1 MQVQTSLTCSISHPG
16 TPADALNFIQD
27 PHQSLAKVKFIRDL
41 HIVDGKVRA
50 KFAVNVPMLGE
61 QLIPF
66 QSIIHP
72 TEKGATLEATP
83 LDKAAWAEVSGT
95 AHLEGQDMTYEL
107 HVTVHFEIPEAQ
119 KWGGNAFLKMVEA
132 TAKQTL
138 DKVSKEFPK
147 ALKDAASA

>member
-1 MQVQTSLTCSISHPG
+1 MQVQTSLSCSISHPG
-16 TPADALNFIQD
+16 SPQDALNFIQD

-72 TEKGATLEATP
+72 TEDGATLESTQ
-83 LDKAAWAEVSGT
+83 LDKPAWAEVSGK
-95 AHLEGQDMTYEL
+95 ARLEGSDL
-107 HVTVHFEIPEAQ
+107 HYDLEVTVHFEIPEAQ

-138 DKVSKEFPK
+138 DKVSKEFPR
-147 ALKDAASA
+147 ALKEAVGA